1 MKNKKEYVYETLR
14 ENEIKICA
22 LQEVEIKKDFNEHLL
37 SSIDYKIEVEI
48 ASNKARV
55 ATVIH
60 NSITYVRR
68 KDLEKEDLSII
79 IIDVNMSEKYRIV
92 NLYRSFNPPNGKSP
106 KIAFDEQLI
115 LISNIVNTT
124 KDREIIIMGD
134 FNLDEFKHHDV
145 SYRLNN
151 FFESLDSSFD
161 PLNLIQTINF
171 PTWSRTINNI
181 KKESLLDHVYIK
193 NPLTLRNIRHC
204 KPLIGDHCLISFDL
218 CCTPHVPEIVLKR
231 CWKAYT
237 KEILIS
243 KLQTVHFELDI
254 EDTQS
259 IWNSFE
265 NKLIDIIDEIAPLVP
280 FSNNQTVKSLKPS
293 NTIKRKLNLRKKLLK
308 RQQNN
313 PTNEI
318 RDRIKNLNVEIKLHY
333 LNMKRNNMQR
343 MIIPGNSKS
352 LWSAVKISKNI
363 NIAKIPE
370 NLYLNNIEV
379 QKEDVPDAF
388 ATHFVNKIENIVRE
402 CKIDNE
408 NVYNGKQKL
417 ISQNENFMTADNIV
431 TAVKTLKIKNCEGH
445 DRIPQRILVDG
456 IEILKTPLAVL
467 FDKIYHTK
475 SLPQQWLIAK
485 IIPIHK
491 KGSHS
496 DIENYRPI
504 SNLCSTTKI
513 FEKLILLR
521 LQNLET
527 LNRVDLTGKSQHG
540 FKKKHSTATAS
551 LTIQSLLAR
560 SLDDDNFAL
569 MASLDLSSAF
579 DVVNIEL
586 LLKRLQIIG
595 IPNDLI
601 TLLSEWL
608 KNRFF
613 YVSIDGNNSYVHSSS
628 VGTVQGSILGPILYA
643 IFVSPLFDLSKLTLF
658 ADDNYVIRWNRNLT
672 ELIVDMQATIE
683 LITKWL
689 RQSGLKVN
697 DSKTEICLFHR
708 KDHPPIKIKI
718 KNVEIETKKQM
729 NVLGITFDSKL
740 QWHNQI
746 QNSIQKSKRAL
757 GAINII
763 KKFFSKEQLLT
774 IITSNFYSI
783 LYYNS
788 EVWHLPTLSP
798 NLKQKLLSASSAP
811 LKICTKNYNNMI
823 SFEALHLINNR
834 ALPNQIT
841 FYKHALCLHKLYNS
855 DSTNSNWLS
864 LFLNQNFNARYKFTQ
879 FSNIARYK
887 IGSNLLHNRFTVL
900 NGKIELDW
908 LNLPFNSFKLKCK
921 TLFLCNINH

>member
-1 MKNKKEYVYETLR
+1 
-14 ENEIKICA
+14 
-22 LQEVEIKKDFNEHLL
+22 
-37 SSIDYKIEVEI
+37 
-48 ASNKARV
+48 
-55 ATVIH
+55 
-60 NSITYVRR
+60 
-68 KDLEKEDLSII
+68 
-79 IIDVNMSEKYRIV
+79 
-92 NLYRSFNPPNGKSP
+92 
-106 KIAFDEQLI
+106 
-115 LISNIVNTT
+115 
-124 KDREIIIMGD
+124 
-134 FNLDEFKHHDV
+134 
-145 SYRLNN
+145 
-151 FFESLDSSFD
+151 
-161 PLNLIQTINF
+161 
-171 PTWSRTINNI
+171 
-181 KKESLLDHVYIK
+181 
-193 NPLTLRNIRHC
+193 
-204 KPLIGDHCLISFDL
+204 
-218 CCTPHVPEIVLKR
+218 
-231 CWKAYT
+231 
-237 KEILIS
+237 
-243 KLQTVHFELDI
+243 
-254 EDTQS
+254 
-259 IWNSFE
+259 
-265 NKLIDIIDEIAPLVP
+265 
-280 FSNNQTVKSLKPS
+280 
-293 NTIKRKLNLRKKLLK
+293 
-308 RQQNN
+308 
-313 PTNEI
+313 
-318 RDRIKNLNVEIKLHY
+318 
-333 LNMKRNNMQR
+333 
-343 MIIPGNSKS
+343 
-352 LWSAVKISKNI
+352 
-363 NIAKIPE
+363 
-370 NLYLNNIEV
+370 
-379 QKEDVPDAF
+379 
-388 ATHFVNKIENIVRE
+388 
-402 CKIDNE
+402 
-408 NVYNGKQKL
+408 
-417 ISQNENFMTADNIV
+417 MTADNIV

-658 ADDNYVIRWNRNLT
+658 ADDNYVIRWNKNLT

-697 DSKTEICLFHR
+697 DSKTEICLFYR
-708 KDHPPIKIKI
+708 KDHPPITIKI

-763 KKFFSKEQLLT
+763 RNFFSKEQLLT

-921 TLFLCNINH
+921 TLFL